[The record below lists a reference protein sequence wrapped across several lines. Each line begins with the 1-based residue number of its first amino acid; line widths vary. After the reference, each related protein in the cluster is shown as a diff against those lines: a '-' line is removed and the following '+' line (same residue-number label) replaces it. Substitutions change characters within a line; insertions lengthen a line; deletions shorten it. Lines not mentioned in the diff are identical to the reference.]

1 MNIPATVRNYLARKG
16 GQYKVY
22 AAPAGQSLADAVRAA
37 RVPVQK
43 LVRSVVLKDGAN
55 YLMAVY
61 PAAHRLDLATL
72 NGNARRNFAPCSLEE
87 SRGLLQ
93 DCDAAGAP
101 PLGAAYGLKVVV
113 DQAVDEL
120 DEIYFSAGA
129 PHLFLRAG
137 GDDFRRLTDGALRG
151 HRISNPASKAAAA
164 PAASAAPQE
173 SERDAMK
180 RKVEKLSSLPSMPG
194 IATQIIK
201 LRNNPFAN
209 ASELSAVIEQD
220 PSLSAQLLRYAASPF
235 YAYQG
240 KLTSVEQAIVRVL
253 GMDFV
258 MDFAFGLALG
268 KPFRNPKEGPLG
280 LDAFWRDALHVAAL
294 TQALCNDIEFSRRP
308 APGVAYMAGLLH
320 NFGFLLLG
328 HLFPQQFERLNKAV
342 AEQPERPV
350 LELERELLGVT
361 HTELG
366 LWLMDAWNMP
376 KEIVETV
383 REHHNSEFRGDYAI
397 YPNLVNVANRLLK
410 RFGMGDAVSI
420 ELPAE
425 LLDTLGIDEVQA
437 EAALGTVLQM
447 RDGLQFMA
455 RKMAA

>member
-1 MNIPATVRNYLARKG
+1 MNIPASVRNYLARKG

-22 AAPAGQSLADAVRAA
+22 AAPAGQSFADAVRAA

-72 NGNARRNFAPCSLEE
+72 NSSARRNFAPCSVAEAN
-87 SRGLLQ
+87 GLLQ
-93 DCDAAGAP
+93 DCDAAAAPP
-101 PLGAAYGLKVVV
+101 PLGAAYGLKMIV
-113 DQAVDEL
+113 DQAVEDL
-120 DEIYFSAGA
+120 DEVYFGAGA
-129 PHLFLRAG
+129 ANLFLRAS
-137 GDDFRRLTDGALRG
+137 GDDFIRLTDGALRG
-151 HRISNPASKAAAA
+151 HRISHPVAKA
-164 PAASAAPQE
+164 AAPQE
-173 SERDAMK
+173 PGRETMK
-180 RKVEKLSSLPSMPG
+180 RQVEKVSTLPPMPG
-194 IATQIIK
+194 IAVQIVK
-201 LRNNPFAN
+201 LRNNPYAN
-209 ASELSAVIEQD
+209 ANELSAVIEQD
-220 PSLSAQLLRYAASPF
+220 PSLMAQLLRYAASPF

-258 MDFAFGLALG
+258 MDFAFGLSLG
-268 KPFRNPKEGPLG
+268 KSFRNPKDGPLG
-280 LDAFWRDALHVAAL
+280 LDNFWRDALHVAAL
-294 TQALCNDIEFSRRP
+294 TQALCNNLEFSRRP

-383 REHHNSEFRGDYAI
+383 REHHNDEYRGDYAI
-397 YPNLVNVANRLLK
+397 YPNLVNLANRLLK
-410 RFGMGDAVSI
+410 RFGIGDAVSI
-420 ELPAE
+420 ELPEA
-425 LLDTLGIDEVQA
+425 LLDAIGIDEVQA

-447 RDGLQFMA
+447 REGLQFMA